1 MPHALSPIPRDP
13 RLARTVTVV
22 PIYRPELPPDEVWAL
37 DRSLP
42 LLAGRRVVFIGPQSL
57 DARWYH
63 GRYPQVELMRF
74 DDHHFASIQ
83 GYNLLLLDPAFYRAF
98 TGHEFMLVLQTDA
111 VLLSDQLDHWAGQPY
126 DYVGAPWP
134 QGIEISVQLDRHQ
147 GGHHRKVYAKVG
159 NGGFSLR
166 RIAACLDLLA
176 EFPDGLTLFRRS
188 GSSED
193 LFFSVLGSLSTRF
206 VLPGEMVAAQFAWEL
221 LPESY
226 HAMLGR
232 LPMGVHAWRKHSPAF
247 WRAQWPDA
255 AALFETL
262 AQAGDGRS
270 AAPRSDGIADAAVHD
285 RAEAPLPATQG

>member
-1 MPHALSPIPRDP
+1 MPNAMPHATPHDPSPIPSDP

-22 PIYRPELPPDEVWAL
+22 PIYRAELPADEAWAME
-37 DRSLP
+37 RSLP

-57 DARWYH
+57 DARWYRS
-63 GRYPQVELMRF
+63 RYPQVELMRF
-74 DDHHFASIQ
+74 DDSHFASVK
-83 GYNLLLLDPAFYRAF
+83 GYNLLLLDPAFYQAF
-98 TGHEFMLVLQTDA
+98 AAHAFMLVLQTDA

-147 GGHHRKVYAKVG
+147 GGHHRKVFAKVG

-166 RIAACLDLLA
+166 RIQACLNLLA
-176 EFPDGLTLFRRS
+176 EFPDGLALFRRS

-193 LFFSVLGSLSTRF
+193 IFFSVLGSLSTRF

-226 HAMLGR
+226 HAMLGQ
-232 LPMGVHAWRKHSPAF
+232 LPMGVHAWRKHSPDF
-247 WRAQWPDA
+247 WRAQWPEAAHLFEAAGPA
-255 AALFETL
+255 AA
-262 AQAGDGRS
+262 AS
-270 AAPRSDGIADAAVHD
+270 AASPTAAV
-285 RAEAPLPATQG
+285 A